1 MTFPSSLRSLS
12 CAGAAA
18 LATILTFVPA
28 ASAQTETVRV
38 GWCTSVMT
46 NGVAPFAVAQHFGW
60 FEEMGINLQLVNFGG
75 SSDCVRN
82 VVTGEVK
89 VAVPSV
95 EPVALLRQS
104 GVDTQVFYTVFRRN
118 IFGLAVPEDSPVTS
132 YADLKGAQIGVT
144 SMASNGVLIAR
155 SVAKSAGLDP
165 DRDINIVVS
174 GQPAQS
180 VVLLQRNEIQAV
192 SQWDTNYTLMEIAGL
207 PMRMLEDE
215 LISSFPANSMIALPQ
230 TIENESDLLTRF
242 GKAYTMGHIF
252 TINNPRR
259 AMEIFQEVYP
269 EVVPAGLST
278 EESLDRGVQM
288 LETVVDK
295 YTLNG
300 ETELWGESNVETY
313 QRYMEW
319 LKDAEVL
326 SADIDASELVNNS
339 LIEAINADIDLE
351 AIAAAE

>member
-1 MTFPSSLRSLS
+1 MTFSTPLRSLT
-12 CAGAAA
+12 CASATA
-18 LATILTFVPA
+18 LVSLLAFSQQ
-28 ASAQTETVRV
+28 ASAQSDTLRV

-60 FEEMGINLQLVNFGG
+60 FEDMGINLELVNFGG

-95 EPVALLRQS
+95 EPVALLRQT
-104 GVDTQVFYTVFRRN
+104 GVDTEVFYTVFRRN
-118 IFGLAVPEDSPVTS
+118 IFGLAVPEDSPITS
-132 YADLKGAQIGVT
+132 YTDLKGAQIGVT

-180 VVLLQRNEIQAV
+180 VVLLQRDEIQAV

-207 PMRMLEDE
+207 PMRTLEDE
-215 LISSFPANSMIALPQ
+215 LISTFPANSMVALPE
-230 TIENESDLLTRF
+230 TIENEADLLTRF

-252 TINNPRR
+252 TIDNPRR

-269 EVVPAGLST
+269 EVVPAGMS
-278 EESLDRGVQM
+278 EEDALTRGVQM

-300 ETELWGESNVETY
+300 ETELWGESNVDTY

-319 LKDAEVL
+319 LKEAEVL
-326 SADIDASELVNNS
+326 TSDIDATELVNNS
-339 LIEAINADIDLE
+339 LIEAINADLDLA